1 MLLGVQLKLLIGP
14 NKPEP
19 APVLLTE
26 SLISAEVT
34 HHDQGQSG
42 FELTFQAG
50 RSGFSDITDFP
61 LLASP
66 TLQPFSRVIL
76 VVTFNGTARVL
87 SDGFITAQQLSPSEE
102 PGASISTVTGEDVT
116 VIMDL
121 EKKHRPYPAQ
131 NESSI
136 VKEILRP
143 YKNLLGTDPVVED
156 VKTRNP
162 SKNDQSLFQSD
173 MTDLE
178 FLRGL
183 AWHVGHVFYV
193 TPGPER
199 EHNVARWAPP
209 VRGASSQ
216 SALSVNMGPDSNVD
230 QIGFS
235 YKAIAP
241 TIVEDDVLAADG
253 DVSKLVSVRAAKV
266 SRKPLAAISAEDFNQ
281 GKVRRSK
288 LSSPDPAG
296 GPAGPCPAR
305 RYDAAGS
312 ADAGAGQG
320 RPVGRPGRH
329 GHRATRHAA
338 LRRDPQ
344 PARRR

>member
-1 MLLGVQLKLLIGP
+1 
-14 NKPEP
+14 
-19 APVLLTE
+19 
-26 SLISAEVT
+26 
-34 HHDQGQSG
+34 
-42 FELTFQAG
+42 
-50 RSGFSDITDFP
+50 
-61 LLASP
+61 
-66 TLQPFSRVIL
+66 
-76 VVTFNGTARVL
+76 
-87 SDGFITAQQLSPSEE
+87 
-102 PGASISTVTGEDVT
+102 
-116 VIMDL
+116 
-121 EKKHRPYPAQ
+121 
-131 NESSI
+131 
-136 VKEILRP
+136 
-143 YKNLLGTDPVVED
+143 
-156 VKTRNP
+156 
-162 SKNDQSLFQSD
+162 

-296 GPAGPCPAR
+296 RAAGPCGRGGMTQQEAQTLAQAKV
-305 RYDAAGS
+305 DLS
-312 ADAGAGQG
+312 AE
-320 RPVGRPGRH
+320 PCRH

-338 LRRDPQ
+338 LWRDPQ